1 MGLRKEKKFST
12 LGGRAEQHGRALRWP
27 LMLSHATLDHRIS
40 HGALGH
46 GRKPGGNRIDDGLA
60 FAAE

>member
-1 MGLRKEKKFST
+1 
-12 LGGRAEQHGRALRWP
+12 
-27 LMLSHATLDHRIS
+27 MLSHATLDHRIS

>member
-1 MGLRKEKKFST
+1 
-12 LGGRAEQHGRALRWP
+12 
-27 LMLSHATLDHRIS
+27 MLSHATLDQRIS

-46 GRKPGGNRIDDGLA
+46 GRKPGWNRIDGGLA